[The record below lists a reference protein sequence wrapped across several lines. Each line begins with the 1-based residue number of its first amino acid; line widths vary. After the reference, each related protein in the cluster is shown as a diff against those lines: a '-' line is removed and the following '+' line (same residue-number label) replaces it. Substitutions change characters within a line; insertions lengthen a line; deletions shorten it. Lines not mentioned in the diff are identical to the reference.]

1 MPRVASIA
9 IDLSQVTQAQELQ
22 WLLMNALDF
31 PSWYGCNWNAFWDA
45 VTGLVEMPETL
56 VLTGWNAFA
65 LRLPEDA
72 KLMNECLDDMKNQ
85 YPKWAPNVIYA

>member
-1 MPRVASIA
+1 
-9 IDLSQVTQAQELQ
+9 
-22 WLLMNALDF
+22 MNALDF

-45 VTGLVEMPETL
+45 ITGLVEMPETL